1 MNLFIWDFH
10 GTLEKGNEW
19 AVQEVTNLALESYG
33 YRERLQEDHA
43 YQLYGRNW
51 YEYFQYLLPNEP
63 HQRHIQ
69 LQETA
74 FRISINRP
82 DIIARYVKPNDH
94 AREVLESIA
103 SSNQDQIVISRTL
116 PESLAVFLEVVQM
129 KDYFPEGSAL
139 AVNAHA
145 RETER
150 TKQDVLREFLNGRSY
165 HKIVAIGDSPQDI
178 QLTSVG
184 GGVSYLYA
192 HPVRTFPA
200 CSADYRIRDLR
211 EILREI

>member
-1 MNLFIWDFH
+1 MATVSACRKITPTNYTAGIGMNIYNICFPMSH
-10 GTLEKGNEW
+10 T
-19 AVQEVTNLALESYG
+19 
-33 YRERLQEDHA
+33 
-43 YQLYGRNW
+43 
-51 YEYFQYLLPNEP
+51 
-63 HQRHIQ
+63 
-69 LQETA
+69 
-74 FRISINRP
+74 
-82 DIIARYVKPNDH
+82 
-94 AREVLESIA
+94 
-103 SSNQDQIVISRTL
+103 IVISRTL

-211 EILREI
+211 EILR